1 MSKMVLNK
9 HQINEIKIALAVLKR
24 EGITPMLSEDK
35 LYQLADALDIGDET
49 TKNAWVSDLWG
60 AVMDP
65 NGYEEI
71 QKCVLKCLIEKE
83 AYLEIVELGLHKIKL
98 ELEWTE

>member
-24 EGITPMLSEDK
+24 EGISPMLVEDK
-35 LYQLADALDIGDET
+35 LYQIADALSLESEET
-49 TKNAWVSDLWG
+49 KQSFVSAIWDDANRLG
-60 AVMDP
+60 
-65 NGYEEI
+65 GYEEI
-71 QKCVLKCLIEKE
+71 QKCVIEMLITKE
-83 AYLEIVELGLHKIKL
+83 AYLEIIELGLHKI